1 MEKIVTKFQ
10 HNWGEKNIFS
20 VKTVLTLMWPQNM
33 VNVAESVMNNCM
45 SKLPANIYIQHIYSV
60 QENHNSKVWHTRLQT
75 N

>member
-1 MEKIVTKFQ
+1 
-10 HNWGEKNIFS
+10 
-20 VKTVLTLMWPQNM
+20 MWPQNM
-33 VNVAESVMNNCM
+33 VKVAESVMNNCM